1 MSDDL
6 AAPAEF
12 EAPQGYVALDW
23 RRGFVR
29 QIGPLYRRQ
38 ENGVSTMGFRVEA
51 HHTNGMS
58 NAHGG
63 MLMTFAD
70 MAWGHVVSVE
80 TSSYWVTVRLTLD
93 FLSSARLG
101 DWVEGGG
108 EVLSTEGGLYIV
120 RGRIWSGERL
130 LLTGTGVFK
139 PIQRREPRPGERA
152 YAAAQGGDGESSR
165 T

>member
-1 MSDDL
+1 MSDDV

-12 EAPQGYVALDW
+12 EVPEGYQVLDW
-23 RRGFVR
+23 RRGFGR
-29 QIGPLYRRQ
+29 QIGPLYRRVRD
-38 ENGVSTMGFRVEA
+38 GAFSLGFRVEE
-51 HHTNGMS
+51 HHTNGMA

-80 TSSYWVTVRLTLD
+80 TSSYWVTVRLNVD

-108 EVLSTEGGLYIV
+108 EVLSAADDLFVV
-120 RGRIWSGERL
+120 RGCIWSGDRTL
-130 LLTGTGVFK
+130 ITGTGVFK
-139 PIQRREPRPGERA
+139 PVSPREPRPGEKAYRA
-152 YAAAQGGDGESSR
+152 
-165 T
+165 

>member
-12 EAPQGYVALDW
+12 EAPEGYVALDW

-38 ENGVSTMGFRVEA
+38 KDGVSTMGFRVEQ
-51 HHTNGMS
+51 HHTNGML

-63 MLMTFAD
+63 MMMTFAD
-70 MAWGHVVSVE
+70 MAWGHIVSVE

-93 FLSSARLG
+93 FLASARLG

-108 EVLSTEGGLYIV
+108 EVLSTEDDLFMV
-120 RGRIWSGERL
+120 RGRIWTGDRL
-130 LLTGTGVFK
+130 LITGTGVFK
-139 PIQRREPRPGERA
+139 PIQRREPRPGEKA
-152 YAAAQGGDGESSR
+152 YKTPA
-165 T
+165 

>member
-1 MSDDL
+1 MSDDVS
-6 AAPAEF
+6 APTEF
-12 EAPQGYVALDW
+12 EIPEGYVALEW

-29 QIGPLYRRQ
+29 QIGPLYRRPH
-38 ENGVSTMGFRVEA
+38 NGAFTMAFRVEE

-63 MLMTFAD
+63 MLMSFAD

-108 EVLSTEGGLYIV
+108 EVLSTADDLFVV
-120 RGRIWSGERL
+120 RGKIWSGDRL
-130 LLTGTGVFK
+130 LMTGTGVFK
-139 PIQRREPRPGERA
+139 PIQRRDPRPGEKA
-152 YAAAQGGDGESSR
+152 FVATGVKAG
-165 T
+165 

>member
-12 EAPQGYVALDW
+12 EVPEGYVSLDW
-23 RRGFVR
+23 RRGFGR

-38 ENGVSTMGFRVEA
+38 QGDKATMGFRVEEY
-51 HHTNGMS
+51 HTNGML

-80 TSSYWVTVRLTLD
+80 TSSYWVTVRLVCD
-93 FLSSARLG
+93 FLSSARLH
-101 DWVEGGG
+101 DWIEGGG
-108 EVLSTEGGLYIV
+108 DVLSVEAGLFVV
-120 RGRIWSGERL
+120 RGRIWSGDRTL
-130 LLTGTGVFK
+130 MTGTGVFK
-139 PIQRREPRPGERA
+139 PIERREPRPGEKA
-152 YAAAQGGDGESSR
+152 YAKA
-165 T
+165 

>member
-1 MSDDL
+1 MSDDIS
-6 AAPAEF
+6 APAEL
-12 EAPQGYVALDW
+12 EIPEGYVALDW

-38 ENGVSTMGFRVEA
+38 TDGGSSMGFRVEE
-51 HHTNGMS
+51 HHTNGMT

-70 MAWGHVVSVE
+70 MAWGNIVSIE

-93 FLSSARLG
+93 FLSSAHIG

-108 EVLSTEGGLYIV
+108 EVLSTTDGLYVI
-120 RGRIWSGERL
+120 RGKIWSGERQL
-130 LLTGTGVFK
+130 MTGTGVFK
-139 PIQRREPRPGERA
+139 PIQRRDPRPGEKA
-152 YAAAQGGDGESSR
+152 FAASDAR
-165 T
+165 